1 MSVLPRPQRTA
12 SDAEC
17 VAPQADTRGVTAEGI
32 MRSRDFQAGV
42 EDLRAGRPPRF
53 DVFANGDWS
62 YERGRLF
69 AMVAPMSMPL
79 RVRGKLNKPAVR
91 LLIEA
96 FRRGDIL

>member
-1 MSVLPRPQRTA
+1 MKTPKTQPRI
-12 SDAEC
+12 
-17 VAPQADTRGVTAEGI
+17 VPQANTRGVTAEEI
-32 MRSRDFQAGV
+32 LQSRDFKAGV
-42 EDLRAGRPPRF
+42 DDVRAGRPPRF

-69 AMVAPMSMPL
+69 AMVAPMSLSL

>member
-1 MSVLPRPQRTA
+1 MTARRPQRPA

-17 VAPQADTRGVTAEGI
+17 VAPQCRTRAATAEDI
-32 MRSRDFQAGV
+32 LRSRDFKAGV
-42 EDLRAGRPPRF
+42 EELRAGRPSRF

-91 LLIEA
+91 LLIEG